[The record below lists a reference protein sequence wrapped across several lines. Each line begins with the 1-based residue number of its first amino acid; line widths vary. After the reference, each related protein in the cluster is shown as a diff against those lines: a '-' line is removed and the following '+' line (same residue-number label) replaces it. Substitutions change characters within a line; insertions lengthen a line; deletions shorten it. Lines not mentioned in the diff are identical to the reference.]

1 MPATGGSAGSYGRL
15 IVTPDME
22 PPDASHWDAQE
33 QAYRAGATTWDGI
46 HQKIVVDNAAF
57 RDAADSRGFDEAHRA
72 GAVLAEEAKTI
83 AEWHDKVAN
92 KCADI
97 ATVLRDTRAGQEQL
111 IREADPKIAAAKLP
125 GEAEALV
132 AQYHGLAR
140 YQTEAGVAAAMA
152 AHTSFKSSSEN
163 VRALDLLTRWGD
175 VPASPPVQPLDQPSP
190 GIEQVDNPKKTPPQA
205 AEDNPKKTPL
215 QEGSDAPPTADAPTD
230 KAGTSVTQPGVSPGI
245 DAGTG
250 KAGVGDE
257 GLAASSPVTQPGMTP
272 APRPAAASPLGGA
285 GAPSSGGLGS
295 GGGGLGSGGGI
306 PKMPGGLGSGGMSG
320 AGSNPLSSGLG
331 QMPGAGSGLPNAG
344 GVPGSSPGA
353 GSSVSP
359 LSAFN
364 QGAAATAGMGGG
376 IPPAPPPAPA
386 SPSSALSAGGGVHAA
401 PAAAAPGGGISPA
414 AAQPG
419 AVAPAAPASAPAGAG
434 VGTGGGAPMMLP
446 PGSMGPPAAAVPP
459 PAPTMPAGT
468 VGSTNA
474 PAAPVAASAAGAAA
488 SPTLIPASVVAAGQL
503 AAAQERRESA
513 DAAAAKELAYKLQ
526 HAAQE
531 VEYPI
536 EWAVGVF
543 RSPSGTE
550 TVITSNDGSSYIPA
564 GVFIPRSVR
573 VLSTDP
579 LVEDHFRQL
588 WFGWGDPA
596 RVLIE
601 YAQLRAETGWRLVAA
616 ATTGVVNV
624 LRDAGIEHPPSCT
637 RQTNPWRQEGVEIP
651 APVLDDM
658 HEHRLAVLWPDV
670 YPRLLR
676 VMEADAIFQDRIV
689 RGVSASLV
697 HSATTQAQAL
707 DDGIHDAIRQV
718 WMARGADREPTVQ
731 QWAAYDAEA
740 KSFNATTAIFRPGF
754 INGSTSDPRDT
765 LQERAQYRA
774 HWLVAR
780 TAEHIG
786 GWARRPLPLP
796 DMIYA
801 AAATGELP
809 HLRDVIVKDLVSV
822 EEDLHYE
829 APR

>member
-132 AQYHGLAR
+132 AQYHGIAR

-152 AHTSFKSSSEN
+152 AHTSFKTGSES

-175 VPASPPVQPLDQPSP
+175 VPASPPVQPLDDPSP
-190 GIEQVDNPKKTPPQA
+190 GIEQVDNPKKTPLQD
-205 AEDNPKKTPL
+205 AEDNPKRTPL
-215 QEGSDAPPTADAPTD
+215 QEGSDAPATPDAPTD
-230 KAGTSVTQPGVSPGI
+230 KAGTSVTQPGVSPGV
-245 DAGTG
+245 DAGAG

-285 GAPSSGGLGS
+285 GAPSMGGLGS
-295 GGGGLGSGGGI
+295 GGGGMGSGGGI
-306 PKMPGGLGSGGMSG
+306 PKMPGGLGSGGMPG

-344 GVPGSSPGA
+344 GVPGSSAGA

-401 PAAAAPGGGISPA
+401 PAAAAPGGGISPG

-474 PAAPVAASAAGAAA
+474 PAAPVAPSAAGAAA

-531 VEYPI
+531 IEYPI

-550 TVITSNDGSSYIPA
+550 TVITSNDGASYIPA

-579 LVEDHFRQL
+579 LVDDHFRQL

-601 YAQLRAETGWRLVAA
+601 YAKLRAETGWRLVAA
-616 ATTGVVNV
+616 ATTSVVNV

-676 VMEADAIFQDRIV
+676 VMTADPIFQDRIV

-707 DDGIHDAIRQV
+707 DDGIHDAIRRV

-731 QWAAYDAEA
+731 QWAEYDAEA
-740 KSFNATTAIFRPGF
+740 KSFNATTSIFRPGF
-754 INGSTSDPRDT
+754 VNGSTADPADT
-765 LQERAQYRA
+765 LQERALYRA

-796 DMIYA
+796 DMCYA

-809 HLRDVIVKDLVSV
+809 HLRDAIVKALVSV
-822 EEDLHYE
+822 EEDLQYE
-829 APR
+829 AT

>member
-1 MPATGGSAGSYGRL
+1 MPAARSAGSYGRL

-33 QAYRAGATTWDGI
+33 QAYRAGAAAWNGI

-57 RDAADSRGFDEAHRA
+57 RDAADSRGFDAAHRA
-72 GAVLAEEAKTI
+72 GGVLAEEAKTI

-140 YQTEAGVAAAMA
+140 YQTEAGVTAAVA
-152 AHTSFKSSSEN
+152 AHTSFKKSSES
-163 VRALDLLTRWGD
+163 VRALDLLTKWGD
-175 VPASPPVQPLDQPSP
+175 APAAPPAQPLDNPSP
-190 GIEQVDNPKKTPPQA
+190 GIEQDEDPRRYTEKPKA
-205 AEDNPKKTPL
+205 GA
-215 QEGSDAPPTADAPTD
+215 DAPEPVADAPTD
-230 KAGTSVTQPGVSPGI
+230 KAGTSVTQPGASPGV

-257 GLAASSPVTQPGMTP
+257 GLAASGPQVTQATPGITS
-272 APRPAAASPLGGA
+272 APRPAAASPLGG
-285 GAPSSGGLGS
+285 GAPSMGGLGS
-295 GGGGLGSGGGI
+295 GGGGMGSGGGI
-306 PKMPGGLGSGGMSG
+306 PKMPGGLGSGGMPG
-320 AGSNPLSSGLG
+320 TGSNPLSSGLG

-344 GVPGSSPGA
+344 GVPGSSSAA
-353 GSSVSP
+353 GSVSP

-376 IPPAPPPAPA
+376 ITPAPPPAPA
-386 SPSSALSAGGGVHAA
+386 SPSPALSAGGHGA

-434 VGTGGGAPMMLP
+434 VGAGAGAGAPMMLP

-459 PAPTMPAGT
+459 PTPTMPAGT

-474 PAAPVAASAAGAAA
+474 PAAPVAPSAAGAAA
-488 SPTLIPASVVAAGQL
+488 SPTLIPASVVTAGQL

-526 HAAQE
+526 HAAE
-531 VEYPI
+531 EIKYPI

-550 TVITSNDGSSYIPA
+550 TVITSSDGASYIPA
-564 GVFIPRSVR
+564 GVFVPRSVR

-579 LVEDHFRQL
+579 LVDDHFRQL

-601 YAQLRAETGWRLVAA
+601 YAQLRAQTGWRLVAA
-616 ATTGVVNV
+616 ATTSVVNV
-624 LRDAGIEHPPSCT
+624 LRDAGVEHPPACT
-637 RQTNPWRQEGVEIP
+637 RLTNPWRQEGVEIP

-676 VMEADAIFQDRIV
+676 IMEADPIFQDRIV
-689 RGVSASLV
+689 QGVSASLV
-697 HSATTQAQAL
+697 HLATTQAQAL
-707 DDGIHDAIRQV
+707 DDGIHDAIRRV
-718 WMARGADREPTVQ
+718 WMARGADHEPTVQ
-731 QWAAYDAEA
+731 QWAEYDAEA
-740 KSFNATTAIFRPGF
+740 KSFNATTAISRPGF
-754 INGSTSDPRDT
+754 VNGATADPADT
-765 LQERAQYRA
+765 LQERARYRA

-796 DMIYA
+796 DMCYA

-809 HLRDVIVKDLVSV
+809 HLRDVIVKALVSV
-822 EEDLHYE
+822 EEDLQYE